1 MVLIKKIIK
10 EGFFTAY
17 VFQFFTIFYSFF
29 LIFIFNY
36 FNLTF
41 EYGQYVLLIASLD
54 FLTSFIGFNSGESI
68 IYFLAKKKYS
78 IESVLKI
85 GRNTDFVLGS
95 IIVIISLLIFRF
107 ISSDYI
113 EIAYGLAVV
122 FSLNIIYTA

>member
-1 MVLIKKIIK
+1 MVLIKQMIK

-17 VFQFFTIFYSFF
+17 VFQFITIFYSFF

-68 IYFLAKKKYS
+68 IYFLAKKKILY
-78 IESVLKI
+78 
-85 GRNTDFVLGS
+85 
-95 IIVIISLLIFRF
+95 
-107 ISSDYI
+107 
-113 EIAYGLAVV
+113 
-122 FSLNIIYTA
+122 